1 MEEDEA
7 RHFEGARADQL
18 EGSVEL
24 EDRHLGRVGSLY
36 GGEADE
42 SVGVGIYTWMG

>member
-7 RHFEGARADQL
+7 RHFEGARADEL
-18 EGSVEL
+18 EGGVEL
-24 EDRHLGRVGSLY
+24 EDRHLGRLGALY

-42 SVGVGIYTWMG
+42 SVGVGIYARMG